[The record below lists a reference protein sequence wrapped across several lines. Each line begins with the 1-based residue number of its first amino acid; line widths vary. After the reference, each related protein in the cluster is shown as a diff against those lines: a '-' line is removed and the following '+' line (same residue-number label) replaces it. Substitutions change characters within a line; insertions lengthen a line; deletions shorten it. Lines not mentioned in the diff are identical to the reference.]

1 MKKNY
6 YYLIIL
12 LAITPCIAFTQQN
25 REQVDSTT
33 VERSNQPPS
42 SVTSGGGKS
51 ANVDA
56 SDAGAQRP
64 IFLKTENI
72 STFGGFSSKI
82 YYDDNPFSA
91 TENIL
96 SNQKDAVWSNTA
108 YVGAGL
114 GRG

>member
-1 MKKNY
+1 MCQVSHNKT
-6 YYLIIL
+6 
-12 LAITPCIAFTQQN
+12 A
-25 REQVDSTT
+25 QVDSTT

-42 SVTSGGGKS
+42 SVTSGGDNS

-91 TENIL
+91 
-96 SNQKDAVWSNTA
+96 KRKVF
-108 YVGAGL
+108 
-114 GRG
+114 